1 MPFIRPYIL
10 VMIFISITIQSISQN
25 EMDSRCMQ
33 RIKEFS
39 AGIHFPKFIGLTT
52 ISKDTIKFD
61 NSIIV
66 IRSTNPGIIKIF
78 EFGLVYPDLIYG
90 ASTMG
95 DKYEFKKTY
104 SNDTLSIS
112 NVSQLQFPN
121 QRPSTKSFSFLLL
134 EKNMA
139 NPSLYLF
146 ELTNE
151 TANPNTTIRTFVEN
165 AKISA
170 FGFCS
175 ILN

>member
-1 MPFIRPYIL
+1 
-10 VMIFISITIQSISQN
+10 MIFVSVTMQSFSQN

-33 RIKEFS
+33 KIKEFS
-39 AGIHFPKFIGLTT
+39 ADIHFPKFIGLTT

-61 NSIIV
+61 NSIII
-66 IRSTNPGIIKIF
+66 IRSTNPEFIKIF
-78 EFGLVYPDLIYG
+78 EFGVLYPDLIYG

-112 NVSQLQFPN
+112 NVSQLNLPN
-121 QRPSTKSFSFLLL
+121 QSPFTKSFSFLLW
-134 EKNMA
+134 EKNMV
-139 NPSLYLF
+139 NPSQYLF
-146 ELTNE
+146 ELKDE
-151 TANPNTTIRTFVEN
+151 TANPNTSIRTFVKN
-165 AKISA
+165 GKLSA